1 MINAKRSIENAIER
15 INTSSQ
21 ALFEETFNGVR
32 QHFIDLFQHLFGGG
46 NADIILEDPS
56 NVLESGIE
64 IVAKPPGKGLKSITL
79 MSGGEKTMTCVAL
92 LLAFFRYK
100 PNPVCILDECDAA
113 LDEGNVD
120 RFLRTIKEFE
130 NETQFIMIT
139 HSKKSMSV
147 VSTLH
152 GITMHESGVST
163 LASIEFKD
171 VNQNGDIIEKTAA

>member
-1 MINAKRSIENAIER
+1 
-15 INTSSQ
+15 
-21 ALFEETFNGVR
+21 
-32 QHFIDLFQHLFGGG
+32 
-46 NADIILEDPS
+46 
-56 NVLESGIE
+56 
-64 IVAKPPGKGLKSITL
+64 
-79 MSGGEKTMTCVAL
+79 VAL

-139 HSKKSMSV
+139 HSKKSMSI

-163 LASIEFKD
+163 HAGVEFRNVTD
-171 VNQNGDIIEKTAA
+171 NGDIIENAAA